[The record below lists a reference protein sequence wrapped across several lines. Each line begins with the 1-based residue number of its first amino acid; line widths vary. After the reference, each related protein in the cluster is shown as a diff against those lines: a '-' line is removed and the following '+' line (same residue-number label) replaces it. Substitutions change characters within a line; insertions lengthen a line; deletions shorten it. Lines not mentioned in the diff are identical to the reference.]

1 MRDEAKTLRE
11 SAERKDIKRKGRRSQ
26 SASKPSINIIGAG
39 RLGTALALAFA
50 AQGYN
55 INALVARHT
64 RHAQRASQ
72 LVRAHAANNT
82 TPLAL
87 NDKQLDRLP
96 ASDIIIITTPDDAIA
111 ATAARLAALSQDR
124 RQTRTVFH
132 ASGALS
138 SDILNAM
145 RAAGYRTGSM
155 HPLLAVSDSVLG
167 AANLSSA
174 FFCVEGERAAVRVAR
189 TLIAD
194 LGAQS
199 FSIKTHDKA
208 LYHAAAVMASGHMV
222 ALFDIASEM
231 LAACGLSEQRARAV
245 LLPLVRST
253 IENLAQREPAR
264 VLTGTF
270 ARADITTARRHLAA
284 LHKLGAHEILAAYTL
299 LGQRSLQLARA
310 NGADDDALKEI
321 AKVLEENQTRE

>member
-1 MRDEAKTLRE
+1 MSDEAKTLRE
-11 SAERKDIKRKGRRSQ
+11 RKKREDVKRQGRRSQ
-26 SASKPSINIIGAG
+26 PALKPSINIIGAG
-39 RLGTALALAFA
+39 RLGTALAIAFA
-50 AQGYN
+50 SRGYT

-64 RHAQRASQ
+64 RQAQRAAK
-72 LVRAHAANNT
+72 LFRENAASTT

-87 NDKQLDRLP
+87 NDKQLDSLP

-111 ATAARLAALSQDR
+111 ATAARLAALPQDT

-138 SDILNAM
+138 SDVLSVM
-145 RAAGYRTGSM
+145 RAAGYRTGSL

-167 AANLSSA
+167 AENLRTA
-174 FFCVEGERAAVRVAR
+174 FFCVEGERAAIRVAR
-189 TLIAD
+189 ALVHD

-199 FSIKTHDKA
+199 FSINTQDKA

-222 ALFDIASEM
+222 ALFDMASEM
-231 LAACGLSEQRARAV
+231 LAAWGLKEPRARAV

-253 IENLAQREPAR
+253 LENLAQREPAR

-270 ARADITTARRHLAA
+270 ARADITTVRRHLAA
-284 LHKLGAHEILAAYTL
+284 LHTLGSREILVAYTL
-299 LGQRSLQLARA
+299 LGQRSLQLAKR
-310 NGADDDALKEI
+310 NGVDADAIKEI
-321 AKVLEENQTRE
+321 ARLLKNE

>member
-11 SAERKDIKRKGRRSQ
+11 KKKRGDVKRRGRSSQ
-26 SASKPSINIIGAG
+26 LANKPSINIIGAG
-39 RLGTALALAFA
+39 RLGTALAIAFA
-50 AQGYN
+50 SRGYT

-64 RHAQRASQ
+64 RHARRASQ
-72 LVRAHAANNT
+72 LVRAHAASNT

-111 ATAARLAALSQDR
+111 ATAARLAALPQDT

-138 SDILNAM
+138 SDVLIVL
-145 RAAGYRTGSM
+145 RAAGFRTGSM
-155 HPLLAVSDSVLG
+155 HPLVAVSDSVRGAENLG
-167 AANLSSA
+167 TA
-174 FFCVEGERAAVRVAR
+174 FFCVEGARAAVRVAR
-189 TLIAD
+189 ALLDD

-199 FSIKTHDKA
+199 FSIKTQDKA
-208 LYHAAAVMASGHMV
+208 LYHAAAVTASGHMV
-222 ALFDIASEM
+222 ALFDMACEM

-253 IENLAQREPAR
+253 LENLAGREPAR

-284 LHKLGAHEILAAYTL
+284 LHTLDSSENLAAYIL
-299 LGQRSLQLARA
+299 LGQRSLQLAKR
-310 NGADDDALKEI
+310 NGVDADALEEI
-321 AKVLEENQTRE
+321 ARLLKNE